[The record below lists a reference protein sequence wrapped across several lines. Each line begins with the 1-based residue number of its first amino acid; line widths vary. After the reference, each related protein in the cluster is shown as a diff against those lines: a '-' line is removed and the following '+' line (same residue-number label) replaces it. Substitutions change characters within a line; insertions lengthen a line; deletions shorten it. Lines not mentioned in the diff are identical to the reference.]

1 MKILTTLTL
10 WLCLLVAG
18 SPTAMAQSAL
28 IKYRPTKPATTLE
41 NGKKYLI
48 YNSYYSTTQFGP
60 NRTGFLYDTG
70 SSLGH
75 TGPTH
80 PLPNAFLAD
89 DEAYLWTVETTSDPN
104 VFYIQSS
111 AGKYVDIGGYTGNAE
126 LTEYC
131 ALYVQDWATSQC
143 QDDGEY
149 DNDYSTG
156 FDGTHTILNTLTEGS
171 GVWTISNTLEG
182 GICWNGDATRW
193 TTWHNPHPY
202 CFYEYEEVDLEA
214 HFPKPGKVYYIY
226 CDNATRQYFYNDG
239 GTLSV
244 SHGIGE
250 DDALY
255 RFECAVENGKYIFR
269 NLSNDKYFGFKAFS
283 DSPYAYTLSDGYPS
297 TVATHLYA
305 DANSRYLVMNENG
318 SFDQAAVPEYTKD
331 DSNPYSANFIFE
343 DVEVRTLRFDCNT
356 PAGASITWNGITK
369 SLPCIF
375 TVDPTTEITD
385 TRVVLTYGEPAEGEL
400 PMKLTAVCDLA
411 GSETALPVSYDG
423 TANGYYRLTFVPDI
437 FSSTYGLKWLHVI
450 NVLRPDNG
458 FTLSAYGDGSITTEV
473 IEADSLSHLWCFVGD
488 YKSFKIYNYTDENSV
503 ITHEGTPS
511 SGGSVSLAP
520 VNSVGSNQSWTLA
533 DYTDATA
540 YPGYCIEAVG
550 TPGLGLNP
558 YGGVPYPLKF
568 YSSSDAGSHWTFAVV
583 RQTPDSA
590 FEVTPDDP
598 EGWNDLSRPHK
609 LTVQGTYES
618 TAGLDGMI
626 EYAVEDS
633 DDWQPLTDMMP
644 AGTAF
649 TDSLTATFDAAR
661 AIHVIRLRSKDAA
674 GNTTQL
680 PSIEYPDVYYHE
692 YSGATPQTYTGDSLF
707 VDVAC
712 TDQPDLKFSVGR
724 YQNNVNAGTA
734 TFSVEG
740 VFPYTI
746 GRKNINFRINP
757 APLTGAIEIDPAV
770 GDTLTFLGEYQRLTP
785 AWSFTNAAY
794 AALRPGVDYEAV
806 YTDNCYPGTA
816 TLTVT
821 GKGNYTASLTT
832 TFTIDKASL
841 TDERVTVVVPPADV
855 NYDGNPHPAQVYLS
869 RGAGQATV
877 SYVKEGSETAQTDA
891 PTDEGQYDVYVEVG
905 EGDWYYGRGRQ
916 HVGTFTIYKL
926 DDAEWQALAGL
937 YSQLVQ
943 MGASLNWNM
952 AEGVKNAATFEGLTM
967 KKGHVTGIAISG
979 KDMTGTLPTAA
990 ALFPYLEE
998 LDLSH
1003 NSLAG
1008 DVPYTIAAIKTQN
1021 AAAFSALKR
1030 LNLSHNQ
1037 YQGNVGL
1044 IGNFLRG
1051 LTALNV
1057 SYNKFEDLYPA
1068 LPATLTDVDLSHQTM
1083 DKVVALN
1090 ITDLKI
1096 DEVAANMPTLLLYD
1110 KDSHSYT
1117 QSINIICTKADLANF
1132 DKYTTDE
1139 WAIQIHVADNRLT
1152 IPYVSRQ
1159 NAYRGE
1165 SGDTLNVLHMIDDYT
1180 THGST
1185 FRIALSFNRGDANFV
1200 NGIDATD
1207 LQATILYAFGGYNDY
1222 PFNFTA
1228 ADTYRDERINVQD
1241 VICTVDI
1248 LLGDSEEQG
1257 TETLSAPRSL
1267 ADAAAADAE
1276 EADACLYL
1284 RGGKLYLH
1292 SRVPVASLTVKATGN
1307 VKWDLRHTGLQQAV
1321 AGGNVVAY
1329 SLDGTTLPIHEDVL
1343 LGEYTEATVYAVSL
1357 SDADAQPITVRVS
1370 TDGSTTHIGET
1381 GLTTD
1386 DDVRI
1391 YDVTGRRRQ
1400 GIEPGLNLIQQNGTT
1415 RKFYKK

>member
-1 MKILTTLTL
+1 MKK
-10 WLCLLVAG
+10 LLLALAACFMLHHV
-18 SPTAMAQSAL
+18 SAQ
-28 IKYRPTKPATTLE
+28 
-41 NGKKYLI
+41 
-48 YNSYYSTTQFGP
+48 
-60 NRTGFLYDTG
+60 
-70 SSLGH
+70 
-75 TGPTH
+75 
-80 PLPNAFLAD
+80 
-89 DEAYLWTVETTSDPN
+89 
-104 VFYIQSS
+104 
-111 AGKYVDIGGYTGNAE
+111 
-126 LTEYC
+126 
-131 ALYVQDWATSQC
+131 
-143 QDDGEY
+143 
-149 DNDYSTG
+149 
-156 FDGTHTILNTLTEGS
+156 
-171 GVWTISNTLEG
+171 
-182 GICWNGDATRW
+182 
-193 TTWHNPHPY
+193 
-202 CFYEYEEVDLEA
+202 
-214 HFPKPGKVYYIY
+214 
-226 CDNATRQYFYNDG
+226 
-239 GTLSV
+239 
-244 SHGIGE
+244 
-250 DDALY
+250 
-255 RFECAVENGKYIFR
+255 
-269 NLSNDKYFGFKAFS
+269 
-283 DSPYAYTLSDGYPS
+283 
-297 TVATHLYA
+297 
-305 DANSRYLVMNENG
+305 
-318 SFDQAAVPEYTKD
+318 
-331 DSNPYSANFIFE
+331 
-343 DVEVRTLRFDCNT
+343 
-356 PAGASITWNGITK
+356 
-369 SLPCIF
+369 
-375 TVDPTTEITD
+375 TVDVTPI
-385 TRVVLTYGEPAEGEL
+385 
-400 PMKLTAVCDLA
+400 
-411 GSETALPVSYDG
+411 
-423 TANGYYRLTFVPDI
+423 
-437 FSSTYGLKWLHVI
+437 
-450 NVLRPDNG
+450 
-458 FTLSAYGDGSITTEV
+458 
-473 IEADSLSHLWCFVGD
+473 VGD
-488 YKSFKIYNYTDENSV
+488 YTCDFYLALGAPVGDDAV
-503 ITHEGTPS
+503 AVPGTPVAIKQGAAAGTIDFELNDFS
-511 SGGSVSLAP
+511 LQGEVLGDVKLSAITINKDAEGKYTFAEHERQPVALSLGGDPINAMVKLDCQTSYIKDGKAYIDVDILWIMDPDNSLP
-520 VNSVGSNQSWTLA
+520 IYVRLIS
-533 DYTDATA
+533 TDF
-540 YPGYCIEAVG
+540 VG
-550 TPGLGLNP
+550 T
-558 YGGVPYPLKF
+558 
-568 YSSSDAGSHWTFAVV
+568 A
-583 RQTPDSA
+583 TPPV
-590 FEVTPDDP
+590 EVTPDDP

-869 RGAGQATV
+869 HGAGQATV

-1051 LTALNV
+1051 LTALDV

-1207 LQATILYAFGGYNDY
+1207 LQTTILYAFGGYNEY

-1357 SDADAQPITVRVS
+1357 SDADARPITVRVS
-1370 TDGSTTHIGET
+1370 TDGSTTHIDET

-1386 DDVRI
+1386 DDARI

-1400 GIEPGLNLIQQNGTT
+1400 GIEPGLNLIQQSGTT